1 MPDHLKNYLV
11 REFNKLRAPYPNSHI
26 VKFRNREG
34 IERTFDVMRH
44 FDMSEVKII
53 GKNQKYKPVFKCT
66 TN

>member
-34 IERTFDVMRH
+34 IERTFDVMEYV
-44 FDMSEVKII
+44 SISNVSII
-53 GKNQKYKPVFKCT
+53 GKNQKYKPVFKL
-66 TN
+66 